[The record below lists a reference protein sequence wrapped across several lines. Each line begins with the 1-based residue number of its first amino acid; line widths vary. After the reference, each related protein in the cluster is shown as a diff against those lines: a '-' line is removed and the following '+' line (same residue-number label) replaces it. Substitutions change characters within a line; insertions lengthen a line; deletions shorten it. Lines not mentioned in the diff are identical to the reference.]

1 MYMFEKNWQEL
12 IKPTKIDIERESCSV
27 YYARFSAEPF
37 ERGYGITIGNSLRRI
52 LLSSIMGAAIT
63 TVKIDGVDH
72 EFSTVRGV
80 KEDVTEIILNL
91 KKVVLRMEDDKPRM
105 LRIDV
110 RGEGEIK
117 AGDIIHDGGV
127 EIINPEHHI
136 ATLSED
142 ARVYMEMK
150 AKVGRGYVPSERN
163 RDEDDP
169 IGTTPIDAIF
179 SPVRRVSYNVSP
191 ARVGFRTD
199 YDKLTMEIQTDGSI
213 SALDA
218 LSFAAKII
226 REQMK
231 IFINFE
237 EPDELEAGEMKE
249 GERQEFNDNLYRNV
263 DELELSVRSANC
275 LKNADIK
282 YIGELV
288 QKTEQEILMT
298 KNFGRKS
305 LNEIKEILACMGL
318 KLGIRLDNFPP
329 REELDRMAQRRKDQV

>member
-1 MYMFEKNWQEL
+1 MFEKNWQEL

-27 YYARFSAEPF
+27 YYVRFSAEPF

-52 LLSSIMGAAIT
+52 LLSSIMGAALT
-63 TVKIDGVDH
+63 SVKIEGVDH
-72 EFSTVRGV
+72 EFSTIRGV

-91 KKVVLRMEDDKPRM
+91 KKVVLKMEDDRPRM
-105 LRIDV
+105 LRIDF
-110 RGEGEIK
+110 RGEGEVR
-117 AGDIIHDGGV
+117 AGDLIHDGGI

-136 ATLSED
+136 ATLGAE
-142 ARVYMEMK
+142 ARLFMEMK
-150 AKVGRGYVPSERN
+150 AKIGRGYVPAERN

-226 REQMK
+226 REQMR

-237 EPDELEAGEMKE
+237 EPEDLETGEMKE

-288 QKTEQEILMT
+288 QKSEQEILMT